1 MTLIGQL
8 DIWFAYLATW
18 TSNLKLILPCGKI
31 GVIATLL
38 MLVYT
43 NIITHTWQ
51 FPQYKVQLGHM
62 HAARGL
68 PQYTTG
74 THDVIMHKNY
84 E

>member
-1 MTLIGQL
+1 MDKQL
-8 DIWFAYLATW
+8 EIDFTQWEDW
-18 TSNLKLILPCGKI
+18 GH
-31 GVIATLL
+31 ATLL
-38 MLVYT
+38 MLMYT